1 MNSGQRLD
9 KLRIESRTASSHSSR
24 ATSFL
29 LLPWRLGVLAF
40 TLLCS
45 SAQSA
50 TPPQFVDVAR
60 DAGLTTVQWCG
71 GPERNHLLE
80 SAGQGC
86 AFVDYDNDGH
96 LDIVLVNGH
105 RLDAHPERRK
115 VLEKGKLAL
124 YRNLGGGGKFENVAG
139 QANIADDS
147 WANGVCAGDFDNDG
161 HVDLYVTNFGPNRL
175 YRNRGDGTF
184 EDVAHAAGVAH
195 SSWSAGASFFDADKD
210 GDLDL
215 YVACYV
221 EAIMNDVLTARRTT
235 LWQDKLK
242 VMAGPFGLRGARD
255 KFYRNNGNGTF
266 TDATKEAGLEDEAEA
281 YGLGVLTSDL
291 DRDGD
296 VDIYVANDSN
306 PNYLWRN
313 NGDGTFTDVG
323 GWSGAGLNADGKAQA
338 GMGVDA
344 ADFDGDGI
352 TDVYVTN
359 FARDYDTLY
368 KGAGDLYFEDVSL
381 ALGLK
386 PITYMPLSWGC
397 AFLDFDHDADPD
409 IFVASGHIYPQVDQ
423 LKDLGETYAQ
433 RAQLMENRGG
443 KPVEITESAGPGLQ
457 INRSMRGLAVGDYDN
472 DGDPDLLV
480 TAIDSPPLLLRNDGG
495 NAKPWL
501 QLRLL
506 DKKGRDAI
514 GARATITAAG
524 KTQHAELRSGSSYA
538 SQNML
543 RLHFGLGDAAQV
555 DKLEITWP
563 SGARTARDNV
573 KPNELLTLRESDAA
587 TP

>member
-1 MNSGQRLD
+1 MMNRKGRNGRKGRNQFVLFFAFF
-9 KLRIESRTASSHSSR
+9 TFFASF
-24 ATSFL
+24 AVQFC
-29 LLPWRLGVLAF
+29 F
-40 TLLCS
+40 
-45 SAQSA
+45 SAA
-50 TPPQFVDVAR
+50 PQFVDVAK
-60 DAGLTTVQWCG
+60 DAGLTTIQWCG

-86 AFVDYDNDGH
+86 AFVDYDNDGK
-96 LDIVLVNGH
+96 LDIVLVNGW
-105 RLDAHPERRK
+105 RFDSDPERRK

-124 YRNLGGGGKFENVAG
+124 YRNLGNGKFENVADKAG
-139 QANIADDS
+139 IADDS
-147 WANGVCAGDFDNDG
+147 WACGVCAGDFDNDG
-161 HVDLYVTNFGPNRL
+161 HVDLYITCFGPNRL

-184 EDVAHAAGVAH
+184 EEAAQKAGVALA
-195 SSWSAGASFFDADKD
+195 SWSAGCSFFDADKD

-221 EAIMNDVLTARRTT
+221 EATMDEVLTARRTT

-255 KFYRNNGNGTF
+255 KFYRNNGDGTF

-291 DRDGD
+291 DHDGD
-296 VDIYVANDSN
+296 IDIYVANDSN

-338 GMGVDA
+338 GMGVDS

-352 TDVYVTN
+352 PDLYVTN

-368 KGAGDLYFEDVSL
+368 RGTGDLYFEDISL

-397 AFLDFDHDADPD
+397 TFFDFDNDADVD

-423 LKDLGETYAQ
+423 LPDLGETYAQ
-433 RAQLMENRGG
+433 RGELMENRAG
-443 KPVEITESAGPGLQ
+443 KIVDISDSSGPGLQ
-457 INRSMRGLAVGDYDN
+457 IKRSMRGLAVGDYDN
-472 DGDPDLLV
+472 DGDLDLLV
-480 TAIDSPPLLLRNDGG
+480 TAIDSPPMLLRNDGG
-495 NAKPWL
+495 NARHWL

-506 DKKGRDAI
+506 DKHGRDAL

-524 KTQHAELRSGSSYA
+524 KTQQAELRSGSTYA
-538 SQNML
+538 SQSML
-543 RLHFGLGDAAQV
+543 RLHFGLGDAAQI
-555 DKLEITWP
+555 DKLDIAWLNGKKTVREH
-563 SGARTARDNV
+563 V
-573 KPNELLTLRESDAA
+573 KPNQLLLLQQ
-587 TP
+587 P

>member
-1 MNSGQRLD
+1 MEDRGWKSPSFAILHSLSAILVFVSFAQGGQ
-9 KLRIESRTASSHSSR
+9 
-24 ATSFL
+24 
-29 LLPWRLGVLAF
+29 
-40 TLLCS
+40 
-45 SAQSA
+45 
-50 TPPQFVDVAR
+50 PQFTDVAKA
-60 DAGLTTVQWCG
+60 AGITTIQWCG

-96 LDIVLVNGH
+96 LDIVLVNGW
-105 RLDAHPERRK
+105 RLDSDPEKRK

-124 YRNLGGGGKFENVAG
+124 YRNSGDGKFENVAEKAG
-139 QANIADDS
+139 VADDS
-147 WANGVCAGDFDNDG
+147 WGNGVCAGDFDNDG
-161 HVDLYVTNFGPNRL
+161 QVDLYVTNFGPNRL

-184 EDVAHAAGVAH
+184 EDVAKRAGVAH
-195 SSWSAGASFFDADKD
+195 ASWSAGSSFFDADKD

-221 EAIMNDVLTARRTT
+221 EATMDEVLTARRTT
-235 LWQDKLK
+235 VWQDKVK

-266 TDATKEAGLEDEAEA
+266 TDATKEAGLDDEAEA

-344 ADFDGDGI
+344 ADFDGDGH
-352 TDVYVTN
+352 TDIYVTN

-368 KGAGDLYFEDVSL
+368 KGAGELYFEDVSL

-397 AFLDFDHDADPD
+397 SFFDFDNDADQD
-409 IFVASGHIYPQVDQ
+409 IIVVSGHIYPQVDQ
-423 LKDLGETYAQ
+423 LQDEAYLQ
-433 RAQLMENRGG
+433 RAQLMENRAG
-443 KPVEITESAGPGLQ
+443 KPVEVTDTAGPGLQ
-457 INRSMRGLAVGDYDN
+457 TKRSMRGLAVGDYDN
-472 DGDPDLLV
+472 DGDLDLLI
-480 TAIDSPPLLLRNDGG
+480 TAIDSPPLLVRNDGG
-495 NAKPWL
+495 NRSQWI

-506 DKKGRDAI
+506 EKTGRDAI
-514 GARATITAAG
+514 GARVKITAGG
-524 KTQHAELRSGSSYA
+524 KTQHAELRSGSTYA
-538 SQNML
+538 SQSML
-543 RLHFGLGDAAQV
+543 RLHFGLGDAAKV

-563 SGARTARDNV
+563 DGEIQTRDGV
-573 KPNELLTLRESDAA
+573 PAGQFLTIRRGDR
-587 TP
+587 P